1 MGLDQDIISLITM
14 NCEAKESNSQAEFN
28 KNMIIDYRIKFSL
41 QKNIIIML
49 WELYSYEE
57 MDVYNNR
64 NAAYGSCL

>member
-1 MGLDQDIISLITM
+1 
-14 NCEAKESNSQAEFN
+14 
-28 KNMIIDYRIKFSL
+28 MIIDYRIKFSL